1 MQQELKKKRKLK
13 MQNNDADIYAIET
26 DTSVAT
32 EVKEEV
38 EVKEPLQE
46 KQFTGEVPVEEQVVV
61 GYFQIDEDG
70 CIETPE
76 GYVIDAPIILAEG
89 EEEIASYLRKN
100 DVRPLIMDLPS
111 GDNVSYWTK
120 LAILTN
126 NGDEKHIG
134 ELSTEEKLWAVSAN
148 DVYNQTV
155 PGSRSVNYTRIN
167 TRKDAKW
174 TNDPVLPSGR
184 HFGIASP
191 SFKSITGTE
200 YVSGRRALD
209 VFDAASG
216 LGRRNLVPLYHT
228 GICVTLRAPSPT
240 AYVELNQL
248 LMEEKERLG
257 RITKGAIFSAESIF
271 LYQRIANMILRHV
284 EDTNAQDNNIEY
296 LKSIIR
302 FQDIDT
308 LMWGILC
315 THHPKGMQIRVPCT
329 GSEDCTYVA
338 ERIVNVRKMLFPDW
352 NRFNEKQLKIIA
364 RVGKE
369 KIREDELQTYQ
380 DEFKAIPAAR
390 AAIPVT
396 DLENGP
402 TCTIVFKS
410 PTLAEAFETAS
421 EWVNSIEHA
430 SVTAFP
436 VALNGNDRI
445 AYVNRQAEAL
455 TLIQYSHF
463 VESIEIGDEGE
474 GKAIVT
480 ERKDINDILSR
491 LSGAVRPREAFFTAV
506 NDYINDSFHAVIGHP
521 NYLCPKCGKA
531 HAVKRSTSKHIVP
544 FEGLMSFFTHVQLL
558 LTVQLS

>member
-1 MQQELKKKRKLK
+1 MDNNQE
-13 MQNNDADIYAIET
+13 DIYAASEET
-26 DTSVAT
+26 EETVDTTSVETEEKPVNT
-32 EVKEEV
+32 EVVTEEKKEDEPVSKPEV
-38 EVKEPLQE
+38 
-46 KQFTGEVPVEEQVVV
+46 FV
-61 GYFQIDEDG
+61 GYFKIDDDG

-89 EEEIASYLRKN
+89 EEEIKSYLRAN
-100 DVRPLIMDLPS
+100 DVKPVVMDFPA

-120 LAILTN
+120 LAVLTN
-126 NGDEKHIG
+126 NGDEKRVG
-134 ELSTEEKLWAVSAN
+134 ELSTEEKLWAFSAN
-148 DVYNQTV
+148 EAYNQTV
-155 PGSRSVNYTRIN
+155 PGSRSINYARIN
-167 TRKDAKW
+167 TREDAKW
-174 TNDPVLPSGR
+174 TNDPTLPSGR
-184 HFGIASP
+184 KFGIAAP
-191 SFKSITGTE
+191 SFKSINGTE
-200 YVSGRRALD
+200 YVSGRRAID
-209 VFDAASG
+209 IFDASSG

-228 GICVTLRAPSPT
+228 GIYVTLRAPAPT

-248 LMEEKERLG
+248 LMEEKEKLG
-257 RITKGAIFSAESIF
+257 RISKGAIFSAESIF

-284 EDTNAQDNNIEY
+284 EDTNAQDNNIDY

-302 FQDIDT
+302 IQDMDT

-315 THHPKGMQIRVPCT
+315 THHPKGMHIRVPCAAT
-329 GSEDCTYVA
+329 EDCNYVA

-380 DEFKAIPAAR
+380 DEFKAIPSAR
-390 AAIPVT
+390 ATIPLT
-396 DLENGP
+396 DLPDGP
-402 TCTIVFKS
+402 TCTIVFQS
-410 PTLAEAFETAS
+410 PTLAEAFETGS

-436 VALNGNDRI
+436 VALNGRDRI

-463 VESIEIGDEGE
+463 VQQIEFSGDSDD
-474 GKAIVT
+474 KAIVT

-491 LSGAVRPREAFFTAV
+491 LSGNVRSRDAFFVAV

-531 HAVKRSTSKHIVP
+531 HAVKRSSSKHVVP
-544 FEGLMSFFTHVQLL
+544 YEGLMSFFTHVQQLL
-558 LTVQLS
+558 MTQLG